1 LLNLPAILIRAL
13 ALLIGYVFGLL
24 QTAFY
29 VGKIIYKKDIR
40 EFGSKNSGATNAIRV
55 FGWKPGLA
63 VFIIDILKSVA
74 AYFFCYYVFKNPL
87 AGIYG
92 GLGVIIGHDFPVTLR
107 FKGGKGSASG
117 IGLMLSANPALAV
130 VSLLL
135 GFAAVFFTRYISLAS
150 MLIASSFF
158 VLNVIFDASFEV
170 CAAFFAVA
178 ALSVYMHRANVKRLI
193 NKEENKLS
201 FK

>member
-1 LLNLPAILIRAL
+1 LPRVAS
-13 ALLIGYVFGLL
+13 LLIGYVFGLI

-29 VGKIIYKKDIR
+29 VGKVIYKKDIR

-55 FGWKPGLA
+55 FGWKPGLI

-74 AYFFCYYVFKNPL
+74 AYFLCFFIFKDPL

-92 GLGVIIGHDFPVTLR
+92 GFGVIIGHDFPVTLG

-117 IGLMLSANPALAV
+117 IGLILSANPALALI
-130 VSLLL
+130 SLLIGL
-135 GFAAVFFTRYISLAS
+135 ATVLTTKYISLAS
-150 MLIASSFF
+150 MFIAVSFF
-158 VLNVIFDASFEV
+158 ILNVVSGASLEV
-170 CAAFFAVA
+170 CAVFFAVA
-178 ALSVYMHRANVKRLI
+178 ALSVYMHRTNVKRLL
-193 NKEENKLS
+193 NKEENKIS

>member
-1 LLNLPAILIRAL
+1 MFRIY
-13 ALLIGYVFGLL
+13 ALLTGYVFGLL

-55 FGWKPGLA
+55 FGWKPGLI

-74 AYFFCYYVFKNPL
+74 AYFLCSYIFNNPL

-92 GLGVIIGHDFPVTLR
+92 GLGVIIGHDFPATLA

-117 IGLMLSANPALAV
+117 IGLILSANPPLALI
-130 VSLLL
+130 SLLI
-135 GFAAVFFTRYISLAS
+135 GFVAVYATRYISLAS
-150 MLIASSFF
+150 MLIAVSFF
-158 VLNVIFDASFEV
+158 VLNLAAGAPYEN
-170 CAAFFAVA
+170 CALFLALA
-178 ALSVYMHRANVKRLI
+178 ALSVFMHRTNIKRLI
-193 NKEENKLS
+193 NKEESKIS
-201 FK
+201 FKKHD